1 MQRHGALQYL
11 NNVRARP
18 EWKDVVTEASV
29 ELGDPAETILDVC
42 EKRGIDSYCDGH
54 SRAYRCQAM
63 GIRQRC
69 REGPSRRG

>member
-42 EKRGIDSYCDGH
+42 EKRGIDSY
-54 SRAYRCQAM
+54 
-63 GIRQRC
+63 
-69 REGPSRRG
+69 